1 MDCINTVVKP
11 IQENDTRAKYLG
23 IWERIFTNEETIK
36 EYDNILRY
44 ENQNIEVIE
53 VMKFTTYT
61 MKLVGNVINLSL
73 QSFSKGTYK
82 LLNKYLKFVPTQTK
96 YNEKHLSQDI
106 DNFYKRIKLSPNFR
120 QNDANKK
127 QAEEDI
133 FKPPSNKN
141 WQPKNTYYTI
151 QTFINL
157 TFKKSTLKKQ
167 NTII

>member
-61 MKLVGNVINLSL
+61 MK
-73 QSFSKGTYK
+73 T
-82 LLNKYLKFVPTQTK
+82 
-96 YNEKHLSQDI
+96 
-106 DNFYKRIKLSPNFR
+106 
-120 QNDANKK
+120 
-127 QAEEDI
+127 
-133 FKPPSNKN
+133 
-141 WQPKNTYYTI
+141 
-151 QTFINL
+151 
-157 TFKKSTLKKQ
+157 
-167 NTII
+167 